1 MSEHLFAGEFRC
13 QSRGIPVSAGEF
25 RCQRGNSGV
34 TGNSGVRASFR
45 RRKAGREA
53 ESGTK
58 RDGGGKRD
66 GYDIDKMG
74 SFGLWFGDATYSAVA
89 PGGMVFHV
97 LNRGVAR
104 MQLFEKAADYQAFEQ
119 VLRDTLDQSPMRI
132 CAYAVM
138 PNHWHLL
145 LWPEC
150 DGELAAFM
158 QRLTITHV
166 RRWQEHRGYAG
177 LGHVYQGRYKSF
189 PVESDEHFWVVARY
203 VERNALAPIS
213 SCERRN
219 GGGQAC
225 GNAVIHGRRAVVVGG
240 VADRYASEL
249 ARAGQSNRRRAGTGS
264 VSPERATRPPLWPA
278 GMAEGNRATFGP
290 RVGLSSHGSPA
301 KGGPKSKC
309 LARVKI
315 AQQTSAGPPSL
326 TISDPSRSSARGRM
340 ARNGVDQDCFQVRRS
355 GLLGRDLAAWLVRHH
370 SSATLR
376 ELAPIFG
383 LNHPDSVNHLV
394 RRVDRALARSSEL
407 REDIGMTQR
416 LEQRRHG
423 SS

>member
-1 MSEHLFAGEFRC
+1 ML
-13 QSRGIPVSAGEF
+13 
-25 RCQRGNSGV
+25 
-34 TGNSGVRASFR
+34 TLLLT
-45 RRKAGREA
+45 A
-53 ESGTK
+53 ESGTGTIST
-58 RDGGGKRD
+58 RWGVLD
-66 GYDIDKMG
+66 YG
-74 SFGLWFGDATYSAVA
+74 SAMPRTARVA

-158 QRLTITHV
+158 QRLAITYV

-225 GNAVIHGRRAVVVGG
+225 GNAVILREKSGRCWRRGRSICQRTGSSGSIKPTTRRNWKRFVGVCNEAAPLASRNGRR
-240 VADRYASEL
+240 
-249 ARAGQSNRRRAGTGS
+249 
-264 VSPERATRPPLWPA
+264 
-278 GMAEGNRATFGP
+278 
-290 RVGLSSHGSPA
+290 
-301 KGGPKSKC
+301 KS
-309 LARVKI
+309 
-315 AQQTSAGPPSL
+315 
-326 TISDPSRSSARGRM
+326 
-340 ARNGVDQDCFQVRRS
+340 RNVW
-355 GLLGRDLAAWLVRHH
+355 A
-370 SSATLR
+370 
-376 ELAPIFG
+376 
-383 LNHPDSVNHLV
+383 
-394 RRVDRALARSSEL
+394 
-407 REDIGMTQR
+407 
-416 LEQRRHG
+416 
-423 SS
+423 